1 MLRITYETQAIKYF
15 KKTKDKQLKK
25 KFEEAI
31 IEIRNDPSVGDLKTG
46 ELNPLFFNSKKYIS
60 ADLYFLFQ
68 QSLDCYL
75 PKWAIDKYH
84 EIGNLR
90 KEQEVKEIK

>member
-1 MLRITYETQAIKYF
+1 MNELHVIAKRI
-15 KKTKDKQLKK
+15 D
-25 KFEEAI
+25 
-31 IEIRNDPSVGDLKTG
+31 KTG
-46 ELNPLFFNSKKYIS
+46 NLIQVKYVLNPLFFNSKKYIS

-68 QSLDCYL
+68 ETLDCYL
-75 PKWAIDKYH
+75 PQWAIERYH